1 MIAASAILK
10 QAYLRRKSLSKGFTL
25 NFLAKKLDLSVPF
38 VSQILNGRRP
48 IPVATVDALC
58 EILDLDKEK
67 RDQVLKA
74 AVRGKSKAI
83 KAGLFS
89 EFAKGGEPKATP
101 AFTYQPVKNFWLL
114 EEPHYLPIL
123 NATLLTDYDGTPAF
137 VAAKLGLPA
146 EKVARAFEKLAEH
159 KFLVQS
165 DGHLRKS
172 VVHNDFS
179 SDKAKSQL
187 RSFHRTT
194 LETAIKTLDKKVSD
208 TDLERR
214 LITGSLATV
223 RSDKVIVAKQRLR
236 EFLQELSA
244 DLAAEPGD
252 EVYQISLQFFPVDF
266 SVHD

>member
-1 MIAASAILK
+1 MEASAILK
-10 QAYLRRKSLSKGFTL
+10 QAYLRRKSTSKGFTL
-25 NFLAKKLDLSVPF
+25 SFLAKKLNLSAPF

-48 IPVATVDALC
+48 IPVTSVDHLC
-58 EILDLDKEK
+58 EILDIDKEK
-67 RDQVLKA
+67 RDQVLKTA
-74 AVRGKSKAI
+74 ARGKSKAI

-89 EFAKGGEPKATP
+89 ELAKAADPKPRP

-114 EEPHYLPIL
+114 EEAHYLPIL
-123 NATLLTDYDGTPAF
+123 NATLLADYDGTPGF
-137 VAAKLGLPA
+137 VAAKLGLPV
-146 EKVARAFEKLAEH
+146 KTVAQAFERLVEH

-165 DGHLRKS
+165 GGRLQKS
-172 VVHNDFS
+172 ANHNDFS
-179 SDKAKSQL
+179 SDKSKAQL

-208 TDLERR
+208 SDLERR

-223 RSDKVIVAKQRLR
+223 RSDKVPAAKQRLR

-244 DLAAEPGD
+244 DLAAEEGD